1 MFDDLIQQLEDNVG
15 RAERDQRLQ
24 NWLPLLKQ
32 DLEVLASLKQEDVNG
47 IVWYPPNLPHPYNRN
62 IPSGNLLNVL
72 NHILTNLNSNLS
84 SLVSNPN
91 HSYWQNWYNTFRF
104 YLLLLHTILSD
115 FGFDI
120 KYRKEIVKRG
130 ISEVRRNIKQIEGL
144 LKDAETQKAKIN
156 ELLKGVENTITKIEA
171 IEEIYT
177 QISSIKEDLEQ
188 LRAKKSEVE
197 EEYQEFIEKKSIF
210 ENTLDEIEGLK
221 ESLKGIKDEL
231 EKRQGRFDE
240 FLENAKEM
248 LDRFRQEQEKELA
261 MQVEEGRRKLEKIE
275 EYKDQAKQTLRWTEI
290 AGLKTA
296 YEVRA
301 EDLEGK
307 AKKGF
312 WIFIGFSLLI
322 AIYSVGVVYGGEY
335 FFKDNGFWFLIA
347 RVALIAPALYLGWKL
362 WNNYRET
369 KLLADEYTHKK
380 ILAENLMIGA
390 QTLKERLNVNE
401 EEAKEKFLDPTL
413 AKLLED
419 PIEKVYKLKVKDEHE
434 ISLLER
440 CGILSRKDRG
450 KNKEK
455 STGEE

>member
-1 MFDDLIQQLEDNVG
+1 MFDDLIKQLEKNAVK
-15 RAERDQRLQ
+15 AEKDQRLQ

-32 DLEVLASLKQEDVNG
+32 DLGVLASLKQEDVNG
-47 IVWYPPNLPHPYNRN
+47 IVWYTPPNLPYPYNNN
-62 IPSGNLLNVL
+62 IPSGNLSNVL
-72 NHILTNLNSNLS
+72 NHILTKLNSNLS

-91 HSYWQNWYNTFRF
+91 HNSWQNWYNTFSF
-104 YLLLLHTILSD
+104 YLQLLHTLLSD

-120 KYRKEIVKRG
+120 RYRKEIVKRG
-130 ISEVRRNIKQIEGL
+130 ISEVRKGLKQIESL

-156 ELLKGVENTITKIEA
+156 EILEEVENAIEKTEA
-171 IEEIYT
+171 IEEIYAK
-177 QISSIKEDLEQ
+177 ISSIKEGLEQ
-188 LRAKKSEVE
+188 LQDRKSEVE
-197 EEYQEFIEKKSIF
+197 EEYQEFIERKSIF
-210 ENTLDEIEGLK
+210 ETALDEIGELK
-221 ESLKGIKDEL
+221 ESLSGIKDEL

-248 LDRFRQEQEKELA
+248 LDKFRQEQEKELT
-261 MQVEEGRRKLEKIE
+261 MQVEEGRKKLEKIE

-296 YEVRA
+296 YEIRA
-301 EDLEGK
+301 EDLEEK
-307 AKKGF
+307 ARKGF

-335 FFKDNGFWFLIA
+335 FFKDNGSWFLIA
-347 RVALIAPALYLGWKL
+347 RVALVAPALYLGWKL

-390 QTLKERLNVNE
+390 ETLRERLGVE
-401 EEAKEKFLDPTL
+401 EEETKEKFLDPTL

-419 PIEKVYKLKVKDEHE
+419 PIEKVYKLKVKDEFE
-434 ISLLER
+434 LSFLEKL
-440 CGILSRKDRG
+440 GIKRRKEG
-450 KNKEK
+450 VEK
-455 STGEE
+455 YEYKSEE